1 MNWNATGIPMKPLC
15 VHRTAKRARQRQT
28 HTRAYTN
35 TNTQAGS
42 VPKHTGD
49 ADSVWQAGRK
59 CAAAVAA
66 PVTVSCLHPLHP
78 AHYAQSTTVNIY
90 SPPVETLPAAK
101 TNHFAAPAAWIIRHI
116 CLSFSQ
122 TWSVGKASKTCR
134 QHPWFSLSLR
144 AGSKKKKN
152 GFVLQFLHLWE
163 VGARVVRH
171 LSSVC

>member
-1 MNWNATGIPMKPLC
+1 MKPLC
-15 VHRTAKRARQRQT
+15 VHRTAKRE
-28 HTRAYTN
+28 
-35 TNTQAGS
+35 
-42 VPKHTGD
+42 PDKDKHTLVHTQTQTLTLDLSPNKGD
-49 ADSVWQAGRK
+49 ADWVWQAGRK

-90 SPPVETLPAAK
+90 SPPEETLPAAK

-122 TWSVGKASKTCR
+122 TWSVGKASKACR

-144 AGSKKKKN
+144 AGSKKRTALFCNFFICEKLVHGLLGTCLLSVKN
-152 GFVLQFLHLWE
+152 D
-163 VGARVVRH
+163 
-171 LSSVC
+171 